1 MARARQKKLDLVSAK
16 QNAPSVP
23 GDTCPTI
30 NYVQEM
36 LDQLIDRNREDTW
49 SLTQR
54 DVINNALEYVR
65 SANQELRDSSKY
77 WYDQY
82 KKVA

>member
-1 MARARQKKLDLVSAK
+1 MASRQKKVDLASAK

-36 LDQLIDRNREDTW
+36 IDQLIDRNKDDIW

-54 DVINNALEYVR
+54 DAINNALEYVR
-65 SANQELRDSSKY
+65 SSNQELSNSSKY
-77 WYDQY
+77 WYDQC
-82 KKVA
+82 KKFA

>member
-1 MARARQKKLDLVSAK
+1 MATRQKKVNLVSAK

-36 LDQLIDRNREDTW
+36 IDQLIDRNKDDIW
-49 SLTQR
+49 SLTQLSL
-54 DVINNALEYVR
+54 IHI
-65 SANQELRDSSKY
+65 
-77 WYDQY
+77 
-82 KKVA
+82 

>member
-1 MARARQKKLDLVSAK
+1 MATRQKKVNLVSAK
-16 QNAPSVP
+16 QTAPSVP

-36 LDQLIDRNREDTW
+36 IDQLIERNKDDVW

-54 DVINNALEYVR
+54 DAINNALEYVR
-65 SANQELRDSSKY
+65 SSNQELRNSSKY
-77 WYDQY
+77 WYDQC

>member
-1 MARARQKKLDLVSAK
+1 MASRQKKVDLASAK

-23 GDTCPTI
+23 GDTCATI

-36 LDQLIDRNREDTW
+36 IDQLIDRNKDDVW

-54 DVINNALEYVR
+54 DAINNALEYVR
-65 SANQELRDSSKY
+65 SSNQELRNSSKY
-77 WYDQY
+77 WYDQC

>member
-1 MARARQKKLDLVSAK
+1 MASRQKKVDLTSAK
-16 QNAPSVP
+16 QTAPSVP

-36 LDQLIDRNREDTW
+36 IDQLIDRNKDDIW

-54 DVINNALEYVR
+54 DAINNALEYVR
-65 SANQELRDSSKY
+65 SSNQELRNSSKY
-77 WYDQY
+77 WYDQC

>member
-1 MARARQKKLDLVSAK
+1 MATRQKKVNLVSAK

-23 GDTCPTI
+23 GATCPTI

-36 LDQLIDRNREDTW
+36 IDQLIDRNKDDVW

-54 DVINNALEYVR
+54 DAINNALEYVR
-65 SANQELRDSSKY
+65 SSNQELRNSSKY
-77 WYDQY
+77 WYDQC

>member
-1 MARARQKKLDLVSAK
+1 MATRQKKMNLVSAK

-23 GDTCPTI
+23 GDTSPTI

-36 LDQLIDRNREDTW
+36 IDQLIDRNKDDVW

-54 DVINNALEYVR
+54 DVINQALEYVR
-65 SANQELRDSSKY
+65 SANQELRNSSKY
-77 WYDQY
+77 WYDQC

>member
-1 MARARQKKLDLVSAK
+1 MATRQKKVNLVSAK

-36 LDQLIDRNREDTW
+36 IDQLIERNKDDAVSYTH
-49 SLTQR
+49 LTLPTK
-54 DVINNALEYVR
+54 A
-65 SANQELRDSSKY
+65 
-77 WYDQY
+77 
-82 KKVA
+82 

>member
-1 MARARQKKLDLVSAK
+1 MATRQKKVNLVSAK
-16 QNAPSVP
+16 QNATSVP

-36 LDQLIDRNREDTW
+36 IDQLIERNKDDVW

-54 DVINNALEYVR
+54 DAINNALEYVR
-65 SANQELRDSSKY
+65 SSNQELRNSSKY
-77 WYDQY
+77 WYDQC

>member
-1 MARARQKKLDLVSAK
+1 MASRQKKVDLTSAK
-16 QNAPSVP
+16 QNAQSVP

-36 LDQLIDRNREDTW
+36 IDQLIDRNKDDIW

-54 DVINNALEYVR
+54 DAINNALEYVR
-65 SANQELRDSSKY
+65 SSNQELRNSSKY
-77 WYDQY
+77 WYDQC

>member
-1 MARARQKKLDLVSAK
+1 MATRQKKVNLVSEK

-36 LDQLIDRNREDTW
+36 IDQLIERNKDDVW

-54 DVINNALEYVR
+54 DAINNALEYVR
-65 SANQELRDSSKY
+65 SSNQELRNSSKY
-77 WYDQY
+77 WYDQC

>member
-1 MARARQKKLDLVSAK
+1 MASRQKKVDLASAI

-36 LDQLIDRNREDTW
+36 IDQLIDRNKDDIW

-54 DVINNALEYVR
+54 DAINNALEYVR
-65 SANQELRDSSKY
+65 SSNQELRNSSKY
-77 WYDQY
+77 WYDQC

>member
-16 QNAPSVP
+16 QHAPNVP

-77 WYDQY
+77 WYDQC

>member
-16 QNAPSVP
+16 QNAPNVP

-65 SANQELRDSSKY
+65 SANQELRDSAKY
-77 WYDQY
+77 WYDQC

>member
-1 MARARQKKLDLVSAK
+1 MVSAK

-23 GDTCPTI
+23 GDTCPKI

-36 LDQLIDRNREDTW
+36 IDQLIERNKDDVW

-54 DVINNALEYVR
+54 DAINNALEYVR
-65 SANQELRDSSKY
+65 SSNQELRNSSKY
-77 WYDQY
+77 WYDQC

>member
-1 MARARQKKLDLVSAK
+1 MTARQKKMDLVNAK
-16 QNAPSVP
+16 QNAPNVP

-36 LDQLIDRNREDTW
+36 LDQLIDRNRDDTW
-49 SLTQR
+49 MIMQR

-65 SANQELRDSSKY
+65 SSNQELRSSSKY
-77 WYDQY
+77 WYDQC
-82 KKVA
+82 KKAA

>member
-1 MARARQKKLDLVSAK
+1 MASRQKKVDLASAK
-16 QNAPSVP
+16 QTAPSVP

-36 LDQLIDRNREDTW
+36 IDQLIDRNKDDIW

-54 DVINNALEYVR
+54 DAINNALEYVR
-65 SANQELRDSSKY
+65 SSNQELRNSSKY
-77 WYDQY
+77 WYDQC

>member
-1 MARARQKKLDLVSAK
+1 MATRQKKMNLVSAK

-36 LDQLIDRNREDTW
+36 IDQLIDRNKDDVW

-54 DVINNALEYVR
+54 DVKMLDGKKSE
-65 SANQELRDSSKY
+65 SKY
-77 WYDQY
+77 WYDQC

>member
-1 MARARQKKLDLVSAK
+1 MATRQKKVNLVSAK
-16 QNAPSVP
+16 QHAPSVP

-36 LDQLIDRNREDTW
+36 IDQLIERNKDDVW

-54 DVINNALEYVR
+54 DAINNALEYVR
-65 SANQELRDSSKY
+65 SSNQELRNSSKY
-77 WYDQY
+77 WYDQC

>member
-1 MARARQKKLDLVSAK
+1 MATRQKKMNLVSAK

-23 GDTCPTI
+23 GDTCHTI

-36 LDQLIDRNREDTW
+36 IDQLIDRNKDDVW

-54 DVINNALEYVR
+54 DVINNAHEYVR
-65 SANQELRDSSKY
+65 SANQELRNSSKY
-77 WYDQY
+77 WYDQC

>member
-1 MARARQKKLDLVSAK
+1 MATRQKKVNLVSAK

-23 GDTCPTI
+23 CDTCPTI

-36 LDQLIDRNREDTW
+36 IDQLIERNKDDVW

-54 DVINNALEYVR
+54 DAINNALEYVR
-65 SANQELRDSSKY
+65 SSNQELRNSSKY
-77 WYDQY
+77 WYDQC

>member
-1 MARARQKKLDLVSAK
+1 MATRQKKMNLVSAK

-36 LDQLIDRNREDTW
+36 IDQLIDRNKDDVW

-54 DVINNALEYVR
+54 DVINQALEYVR
-65 SANQELRDSSKY
+65 SANQELETITETNAT
-77 WYDQY
+77 QTTLNLE
-82 KKVA
+82 

>member
-1 MARARQKKLDLVSAK
+1 MATRQKKVNLVSAK

-23 GDTCPTI
+23 GDTSPTI

-36 LDQLIDRNREDTW
+36 IDQLIERNKDDVW

-54 DVINNALEYVR
+54 DAINNALEYVR
-65 SANQELRDSSKY
+65 SSNQELRNSSKY
-77 WYDQY
+77 WYDQC